1 MHKPRYVV
9 INREGEWH
17 IKQAGRRFPG
27 SYASKT
33 QALSAAIECAAKD
46 GDEGHSVDVLV
57 RTEDEHFVT
66 EWTVGRAT
74 PASRKA

>member
-9 INREGEWH
+9 INREGEWL
-17 IKQAGRRFPG
+17 IKQAGRRFPS

-33 QALSAAIECAAKD
+33 QALSAAIEYAAKD
-46 GDEGHSVDVLV
+46 GDEGYSVDVLV

-66 EWTVGRAT
+66 EWTAGRAT